1 MESRKRRRRILQGES
16 GDDDEAISSDGED
29 EVPTGED
36 VNATVSGP
44 PLMCVVDGDPNLMS
58 TGAAVCTGLNSDE
71 DPDVRE
77 EPEDEEDADEDS
89 WDGDW
94 TSAR

>member
-16 GDDDEAISSDGED
+16 SDDDEAISR
-29 EVPTGED
+29 
-36 VNATVSGP
+36 
-44 PLMCVVDGDPNLMS
+44 
-58 TGAAVCTGLNSDE
+58 AAVCTGLNSDE

-77 EPEDEEDADEDS
+77 ELEDEEDADEDS

-94 TSAR
+94 DIGSLTDEESDAELEKLPESV

>member
-1 MESRKRRRRILQGES
+1 MF
-16 GDDDEAISSDGED
+16 
-29 EVPTGED
+29 
-36 VNATVSGP
+36 
-44 PLMCVVDGDPNLMS
+44 

-94 TSAR
+94 DIGSLTDEESDAELEELPESVYSSAAKDSKYITARRETGWEYGK